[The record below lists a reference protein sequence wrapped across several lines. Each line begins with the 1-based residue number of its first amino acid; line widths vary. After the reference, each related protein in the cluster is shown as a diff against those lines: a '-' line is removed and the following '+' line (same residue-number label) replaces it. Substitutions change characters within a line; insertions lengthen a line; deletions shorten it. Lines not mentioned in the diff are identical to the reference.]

1 MGTPDG
7 GIDQRSGGR
16 LIAVGLARTRAMT
29 NTTTNTKPTI
39 TKTKSNG
46 EETSERS
53 AASTNPG
60 AATTP
65 TAPEKKPITVTVSDS
80 LFRKSK
86 ILSQL
91 SGKSLSELVEEQLKV
106 VVKERLPA
114 LLAGL
119 DVGE

>member
-1 MGTPDG
+1 
-7 GIDQRSGGR
+7 
-16 LIAVGLARTRAMT
+16 MT
-29 NTTTNTKPTI
+29 TTTTNKSTI
-39 TKTKSNG
+39 TSKPKNNG
-46 EETSERS
+46 TNPEETSEQS
-53 AASTNPG
+53 VASTNP
-60 AATTP
+60 TP
-65 TAPEKKPITVTVSDS
+65 SPTTAPEKKPITVTVSDS

-91 SGKSLSELVEEQLKV
+91 SGKSLSELVEEQLKF